1 MLGIVFALPVLLI
14 AASAIA
20 QSPKV
25 DEPPISSGSST
36 PRDDVVPVAHGPVA
50 AEPAARGDDERRQE
64 DARRRA
70 LLMLL
75 LNSGGRVQPFSGMS
89 H

>member
-1 MLGIVFALPVLLI
+1 MLGAVFALPVLLI
-14 AASAIA
+14 TVSAMA

-25 DEPPISSGSST
+25 DQLPISSGSSMPREAVPASPALVAVT
-36 PRDDVVPVAHGPVA
+36 PAPLA
-50 AEPAARGDDERRQE
+50 DDEQRQQ
-64 DARRRA
+64 DAQRRA
-70 LLMLL
+70 FLMLL